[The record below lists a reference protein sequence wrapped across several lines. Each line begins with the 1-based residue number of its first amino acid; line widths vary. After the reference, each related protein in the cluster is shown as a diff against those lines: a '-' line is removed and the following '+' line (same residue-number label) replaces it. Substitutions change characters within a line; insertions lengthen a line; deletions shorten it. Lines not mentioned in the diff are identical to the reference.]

1 MIKSFKDKDCAA
13 VFAGR
18 TPVRLKS
25 LEDQLVKRLQILDSA
40 SDVSDLMTLPSNRFE
55 ALKGDRDGQ
64 FSIRV
69 NRQWRLCFRF
79 DGPDVI
85 DVELVDYH

>member
-18 TPVRLKS
+18 TPVRLRA

-40 SDVSDLMTLPSNRFE
+40 SGMSDLVELPSNRFE
-55 ALKGDRDGQ
+55 ALKGDRAGQ
-64 FSIRV
+64 FSVRV

-79 DGPDVI
+79 DGPDII

>member
-18 TPVRLKS
+18 TPVRLRA

-40 SDVSDLMTLPSNRFE
+40 SGMSDLVELPSNPLE
-55 ALKGDRDGQ
+55 ALKGDRAGQ
-64 FSIRV
+64 FSVRV

-79 DGPDVI
+79 DGPDII

>member
-1 MIKSFKDKDCAA
+1 MIKSFKDKECAA

-18 TPVRLKS
+18 VPVRLKA
-25 LEDQLVKRLQILDSA
+25 LEAPLVKRLQILDSA
-40 SDVSDLMTLPSNRFE
+40 GDISDLAGLRSNRLE
-55 ALKGDRDGQ
+55 ALKGDRTGQ

-79 DGPDVI
+79 DGQDVVE
-85 DVELVDYH
+85 VELVDYH

>member
-18 TPVRLKS
+18 TPVRLRA

-40 SDVSDLMTLPSNRFE
+40 SGMSDLVELPSNRLE
-55 ALKGDRDGQ
+55 ALKGDRAGQ
-64 FSIRV
+64 FSVRV

-79 DGPDVI
+79 DGPDII

>member
-18 TPVRLKS
+18 VPVRLRA
-25 LEDQLVKRLQILDSA
+25 LEPQLAKRLQILDSA
-40 SDVSDLMTLPSNRFE
+40 SDLSDLRGLPSNRFE
-55 ALKGDRDGQ
+55 ALKGNREGQ

-79 DGPDVI
+79 EGQDVV

>member
-18 TPVRLKS
+18 APVRLRA
-25 LEDQLVKRLQILDSA
+25 LEAQLVKRLQILDSA
-40 SDVSDLMTLPSNRFE
+40 SDVSDLAGLPSNRFE
-55 ALKGDRDGQ
+55 ALKGNRAGQ
-64 FSIRV
+64 FSIGV

-79 DGPDVI
+79 DGQDAVDVG
-85 DVELVDYH
+85 LVDYH